1 MKFLKLK
8 NKNKFKEK
16 IDLRI
21 FSKISEE
28 NLCMKFLK
36 FKKKINLRKKL
47 I

>member
-8 NKNKFKEK
+8 KNNLRKK
-16 IDLRI
+16 INLRI

-36 FKKKINLRKKL
+36 LKKNEFKEKI